1 MEDLDLQM
9 EKATE
14 KDVEVSAGLVK
25 IVWSEHIEEALT
37 RIILEELSGV
47 VNSALR
53 PQTDTDE
60 S

>member
-1 MEDLDLQM
+1 M